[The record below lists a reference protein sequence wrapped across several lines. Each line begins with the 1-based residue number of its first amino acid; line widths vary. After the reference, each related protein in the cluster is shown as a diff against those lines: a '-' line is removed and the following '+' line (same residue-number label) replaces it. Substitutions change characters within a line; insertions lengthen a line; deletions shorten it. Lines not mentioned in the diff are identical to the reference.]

1 MYHLCPIVFHCAS
14 HPFSDLNF
22 MAKSHKDI
30 KDITMSKPYLSIGEV
45 AEKFDVST
53 DLLRKWERDFP
64 QYLKPRRTQG
74 ESRLYARKDVQQVAV
89 IYRLLRIEGLSI
101 EGAKR
106 KLRGGDLSAD
116 EGRQEVIA
124 RLQELRKGLLDII
137 AEIDAAQALRPR
149 VRIGEKIIF

>member
-1 MYHLCPIVFHCAS
+1 
-14 HPFSDLNF
+14 
-22 MAKSHKDI
+22 
-30 KDITMSKPYLSIGEV
+30 MSKPYLSIGEV

-124 RLQELRKGLLDII
+124 RLQELRKGLLGII